1 MLSNPS
7 HFLLSSHFQQRMTP
21 YGEGRLNCCKALP
34 KCRCS
39 NNDTIKIVTKK
50 IIEHVLVPKVMPWLL
65 IWMQHSLQLYSVPAW
80 LLSCVQLFATPWTVA
95 HQAPLSMKFSRQ
107 EYWSRLP
114 FPTPGIFP
122 TQELNLHLF
131 VPPALVISFFTTAPP
146 GKSSFFHRYIQH
158 IKHILYAQE
167 AKRETLPRPWTGS
180 DLKEVNS
187 LGPCNNT
194 GHSPFLA
201 PWS

>member
-1 MLSNPS
+1 MSLALASSIFTTSTTWDTLLIENEYTIS
-7 HFLLSSHFQQRMTP
+7 CIFKLHVCVCTQLLSYVGVFVS
-21 YGEGRLNCCKALP
+21 
-34 KCRCS
+34 
-39 NNDTIKIVTKK
+39 
-50 IIEHVLVPKVMPWLL
+50 PW
-65 IWMQHSLQLYSVPAW
+65 
-80 LLSCVQLFATPWTVA
+80 A
-95 HQAPLSMKFSRQ
+95 HQAFLFMEFSRK